1 MLTKVTLGRSAKTVA
16 RIGPKRCIRT
26 SASCTASLG
35 AVRHRASRK
44 RSSAA
49 ATADP
54 SYIGASLGPR
64 FCLLASPTIWNE
76 DLYFP
81 AFLGNL
87 PAACEETCSGG
98 GQGL

>member
-1 MLTKVTLGRSAKTVA
+1 MLTRVTLGRSAKTVA
-16 RIGPKRCIRT
+16 TIGPKRCIRT

-35 AVRHRASRK
+35 AVRHKSSRK

-54 SYIGASLGPR
+54 SYIGTSLGPR
-64 FCLLASPTIWNE
+64 LSLPAGSTIWKG

-81 AFLGNL
+81 PFLGNL
-87 PAACEETCSGG
+87 PPRRAEDK
-98 GQGL
+98 GLVA